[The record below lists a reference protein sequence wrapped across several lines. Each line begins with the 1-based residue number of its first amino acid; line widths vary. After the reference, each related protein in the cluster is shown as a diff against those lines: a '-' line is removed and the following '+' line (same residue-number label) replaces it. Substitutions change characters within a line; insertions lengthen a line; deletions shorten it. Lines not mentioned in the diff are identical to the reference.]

1 MNKMGESSSLLEFID
16 LDELQA
22 IQDSFAKTVGISSV
36 IFSPEGE
43 PLTRFS
49 YPTGFCSLIQSTEE
63 GKRRCFQSVK
73 EMSRKAIK
81 LKKPAIL
88 YCFAH
93 GGHFVAPIII
103 NDEHKGTMF
112 AGQFIPQSFSPKQL
126 KALEKTAVEI
136 NLDPQLLTK
145 EAKEMCVIEEDVVEY
160 YSSLLFQI
168 VKFIGR
174 LGAKAAELNRAQD
187 ALQKARDELET
198 RVQERT
204 AELVKSNKQLK
215 REIAER
221 KRAEEALLQSEIK
234 YRTLV
239 EHIPAITYI
248 AALDESSTTL
258 YVSPQIETILGISP
272 ADYKADPDFW
282 VKHLHPDD
290 RERVMDE
297 IRRCHESDQPFISE
311 YRMVSKDGR
320 LVWLSDDA
328 VIVKDDKGK
337 PLHLHGVMY
346 DITERKR
353 MEELLRSAEADWRDS
368 FNSLEEVMLIIDRD
382 YNIENINE
390 VGLALLGKSKEEV
403 LGEKCYQVIHGAEN
417 PGEFCPFKETLKTK
431 KVEATDRYEERF
443 GKYFSIKSSPIFDEN
458 GEIVKSI
465 DLMRDITERKQA
477 EEALK
482 QKVEQQEV
490 LLSSIPAFVYYKGI
504 ESNLIAA
511 NRAFAEMVNVPIDQL
526 VGKDAYDLFPK
537 EQAKKFHID
546 DKKVM
551 SSGRPIMN
559 IEEKFTDAEGKTRW
573 ASTSK
578 VPSFDEKGK
587 VTGMV
592 GITFDITERKRAEKE
607 RERLLKELEAK
618 TAEMNRFTYTVS
630 HDLRSPIVTIQGF
643 AEMLRKDLE
652 HNEIEKVKSDLKYIE
667 SSATKMDR
675 LLTDTLQLSRI
686 GRFVNPPEDVPFG
699 EIVQEAQV
707 QTTVQIK
714 SSGVVISEAEDF
726 PIVHVDRM
734 RIVEVLVNLITN
746 SINYMGEQPHPKIDI
761 GYRAD
766 DSETVFFVQDNG
778 VGIDKSQH
786 EKVFELFY
794 TVDKSSNGTGAG
806 LAIVK
811 RIIEVHRS
819 RIWIE
824 SEKGKGCTVCF
835 TLPVA

>member
-16 LDELQA
+16 LDELQS

-63 GKRRCFQSVK
+63 GKRRCFQSVT

-93 GGHFVAPIII
+93 GGHFVAPIFI

-174 LGAKAAELNRAQD
+174 QGAKAAELNRAQD

-297 IRRCHESDQPFISE
+297 IRRCHESDQPFILE

-320 LVWLSDDA
+320 FVWLSDDA

-353 MEELLRSAEADWRDS
+353 AEE
-368 FNSLEEVMLIIDRD
+368 
-382 YNIENINE
+382 
-390 VGLALLGKSKEEV
+390 
-403 LGEKCYQVIHGAEN
+403 
-417 PGEFCPFKETLKTK
+417 
-431 KVEATDRYEERF
+431 
-443 GKYFSIKSSPIFDEN
+443 
-458 GEIVKSI
+458 
-465 DLMRDITERKQA
+465 ERKQ
-477 EEALK
+477 
-482 QKVEQQEV
+482 
-490 LLSSIPAFVYYKGI
+490 
-504 ESNLIAA
+504 
-511 NRAFAEMVNVPIDQL
+511 
-526 VGKDAYDLFPK
+526 
-537 EQAKKFHID
+537 
-546 DKKVM
+546 
-551 SSGRPIMN
+551 
-559 IEEKFTDAEGKTRW
+559 
-573 ASTSK
+573 
-578 VPSFDEKGK
+578 
-587 VTGMV
+587 
-592 GITFDITERKRAEKE
+592 
-607 RERLLKELEAK
+607 LLKELEAK
-618 TAEMNRFTYTVS
+618 NTELERFTYTVS
-630 HDLRSPIVTIQGF
+630 HDLRSPLITVQGF
-643 AEMLRKDLE
+643 VEMLREDFE
-652 HNEIEKVKSDLKYIE
+652 RNEKEKVESDLKYIE
-667 SSATKMDR
+667 NGTAKMEH
-675 LLTDTLQLSRI
+675 LLDDTLRLSRI
-686 GRFVNPPEDVPFG
+686 GRMVNPPEDVSFG
-699 EIVQEAQV
+699 KIVQEALE
-707 QTTVQIK
+707 QTAQQIK
-714 SSGVVISEAEDF
+714 SSGVEISVAEDS

-734 RIVEVLVNLITN
+734 RIAEVLENLITN
-746 SINYMGEQPHPKIDI
+746 SINYRGEQPSPKIDI
-761 GYRAD
+761 GYRID
-766 DSETVFFVQDNG
+766 GEETVFFVQDNG
-778 VGIDKSQH
+778 IGIDKSQH

-794 TVDKSSNGTGAG
+794 QVEKSSKGTGAG

-811 RIIEVHRS
+811 RIIEVHGG

-824 SEKGKGCTVCF
+824 SEEGKGCSVCF